1 MKRKIILDISASSVQ
16 VFINQICGILIFYIL
31 SKYISKSIFGEISW
45 CLAVLMLSF
54 AVLGFGMDQVIV
66 RKTAAGN
73 EASHLASL
81 YSLHLLLTGVFFLT
95 LLWLIKVFT
104 GGAASTTTTLFL
116 LATGQ
121 FLIFLSMPFKQI
133 ANGKELFRP
142 LLAMSVIANILK
154 VAGLLILA
162 KINRLSLHSFI
173 GLYICASAI
182 ELMTCFYIGRR
193 FLNLRPRLSF
203 HLKQYRA
210 LIRESLPQLGVIVCN
225 AGIARFDWVLLGLIS
240 TTSILAEYSFAY
252 KAFEVSTLPLF
263 IIAPLLLPR
272 ITRWFHRDPG
282 DAMNKRNHSLI
293 TLVRFEVILACLG
306 SLVLN
311 IIWSPFVD
319 SITNNKYGSVNQH
332 TILVLSACV
341 PFLYVN
347 NVLWSINFAQNQMK
361 LILSVF
367 TVTFLITCG
376 GDLILI
382 PFFHAEGAAFAY
394 FIAIGAQTIHFLRKT
409 HLENAGRIQ
418 YYLFLGI
425 GSALVSGFL
434 ATYASSI
441 LWLQVLISVSIYL
454 FILVLS
460 RQLRFNDLFRLK
472 RIVWA

>member
-1 MKRKIILDISASSVQ
+1 MKRKIFHDISASSVQ

-45 CLAVLMLSF
+45 CVAVLILSF
-54 AVLGFGMDQVIV
+54 AVLGFGIDQVIV
-66 RKTAAGN
+66 RKTAGGI
-73 EASHLASL
+73 EASNLAYL
-81 YSLHLLLTGVFFLT
+81 YAFHLLLTGVFFLI
-95 LLWLIKVFT
+95 LLWLIKIFM
-104 GGAASTTTTLFL
+104 GESASRANTLFL
-116 LATGQ
+116 LAAGQ
-121 FLIFLSMPFKQI
+121 LLIFLSMPFKQI

-142 LLAMSVIANILK
+142 LLVMSVGANIVK

-162 KINRLSLHSFI
+162 NINRLNLDSFI
-173 GLYICASAI
+173 ELYISASAI
-182 ELMTCFYIGRR
+182 ELMICIYMGRR
-193 FLNLRPRLSF
+193 SLNISPRLSF
-203 HLKQYRA
+203 DLKQYKG
-210 LIRESLPQLGVIVCN
+210 LVRESLPQLGVIICN

-252 KAFEVSTLPLF
+252 KAFEISTLPLF

-272 ITRWFHRDPG
+272 ITRWFRRDSG
-282 DAMNKRNHSLI
+282 EALDNKNNYLI

-319 SITNNKYGSVNQH
+319 SITNYKYGSVNQH
-332 TILVLSACV
+332 TILILSACV

-347 NVLWSINFAQNQMK
+347 NVLWSINFARNQMK

-367 TVTFLITCG
+367 AVTFLITCG

-394 FIAIGAQTIHFLRKT
+394 FIAISVQTIHFLSKT
-409 HLENAGRIQ
+409 QLENAGRIH

-425 GSALVSGFL
+425 GTALVSGFL
-434 ATYASSI
+434 ASFASGI
-441 LWLQVLISVSIYL
+441 LWMEVLISVSIYL

-460 RQLRFNDLFRLK
+460 RQIRFTDLFRLK
-472 RIVWA
+472 RMVWA

>member
-1 MKRKIILDISASSVQ
+1 MKRKIIHDISASSVQ
-16 VFINQICGILIFYIL
+16 VFTNQICGILIFYIL

-54 AVLGFGMDQVIV
+54 AVLGFGIDQVIV
-66 RKTAAGN
+66 RKTAAGK
-73 EASHLASL
+73 ESYKLASL
-81 YSLHLLLTGVFFLT
+81 YSFHLILTGVFFLV
-95 LLWLIKVFT
+95 LLWLIKIF
-104 GGAASTTTTLFL
+104 GGESTSRATTLFL
-116 LATGQ
+116 LAAGQ

-142 LLAMSVIANILK
+142 LLAMSIGANIFK

-162 KINRLSLHSFI
+162 NVNRLNLDSFI
-173 GLYICASAI
+173 DLYISASAI
-182 ELMTCFYIGRR
+182 ELMICLYVGRR
-193 FLNLRPRLSF
+193 SLNLRPRLSF
-203 HLKQYRA
+203 DLKQYKI
-210 LIRESLPQLGVIVCN
+210 LVKESLPQLGVIICN

-240 TTSILAEYSFAY
+240 TTTILAEYSFAY
-252 KAFEVSTLPLF
+252 KAFEISTLPLL

-272 ITRWFHRDPG
+272 ITRWFQQDTEE
-282 DAMNKRNHSLI
+282 AMNKKNHYLV

-319 SITNNKYGSVNQH
+319 SITNNKYGIINQH
-332 TILVLSACV
+332 TILILSACV

-347 NVLWSINFAQNQMK
+347 NVLWSINFARNQMK

-367 TVTFLITCG
+367 TVTFLISCG

-382 PFFHAEGAAFAY
+382 PFFHAAGAAFAY
-394 FIAIGAQTIHFLRKT
+394 FIAIAAQTVHFLRKT

-425 GSALVSGFL
+425 GTALVSGFL
-434 ATYASSI
+434 ATYVSSI
-441 LWLQVLISVSIYL
+441 LWIQVLISVSIYL

-460 RQLRFNDLFRLK
+460 RQLRFTDLFRIK